1 MFAAAAKREASA
13 RLPPEPDIPK
23 PAPEPTEFTG
33 HAVLVGYGRVGKLIA
48 QGVKGMPLT
57 VVEEGAVDDPGVEHI
72 RSNAARDDLLAVTNM
87 AGALLPFVVIPVAF
101 EAGQIVQEVRGI
113 NPHLTIIARAHFD
126 AEVER
131 LLTLGASQV

>member
-1 MFAAAAKREASA
+1 LFAAAVKRGAST

-57 VVEEGAVDDPGVEHI
+57 VVEEGAVGDPGIEHI
-72 RSNAARDDLLAVTNM
+72 RGNVARDDVLAATNM
-87 AGALLPFVVIPVAF
+87 AGALLLFVVIPEAF
-101 EAGQIVQEVRGI
+101 EVG
-113 NPHLTIIARAHFD
+113 
-126 AEVER
+126 
-131 LLTLGASQV
+131 